1 MMSNYQR
8 VMCRAD
14 PINREIWRGTHTIM
28 CAYDWDSKRTY
39 VSLYHIENVH
49 GFAWLCAEREW
60 RVDWSKEWD
69 YYAWKFVV
77 QLFRCICL
85 LSGVSWYRDQMVDH
99 FGQCKVCNTWK
110 SMKILLRLIQNVTVR
125 ALWVL
130 GIALWCLWCLE
141 ASGTHDMHAS
151 VSVRHLKGRR
161 LHLLPRFFAS
171 FLYPF
176 SLSPKRGTRHERRNM
191 WMASG
196 HTDTVNHS
204 N

>member
-1 MMSNYQR
+1 MYCHAVMMMSNYQT

-77 QLFRCICL
+77 QLFRCSL
-85 LSGVSWYRDQMVDH
+85 H
-99 FGQCKVCNTWK
+99 
-110 SMKILLRLIQNVTVR
+110 
-125 ALWVL
+125 LWVGDARSKTFFRIPGPL
-130 GIALWCLWCLE
+130 LDSSWKCTANVQPAAASPIACHFPPHRVFQARLSQKYWYLSITEYVPNLE
-141 ASGTHDMHAS
+141 PWEPIVFCTNS
-151 VSVRHLKGRR
+151 
-161 LHLLPRFFAS
+161 
-171 FLYPF
+171 
-176 SLSPKRGTRHERRNM
+176 EE
-191 WMASG
+191 W
-196 HTDTVNHS
+196 
-204 N
+204 